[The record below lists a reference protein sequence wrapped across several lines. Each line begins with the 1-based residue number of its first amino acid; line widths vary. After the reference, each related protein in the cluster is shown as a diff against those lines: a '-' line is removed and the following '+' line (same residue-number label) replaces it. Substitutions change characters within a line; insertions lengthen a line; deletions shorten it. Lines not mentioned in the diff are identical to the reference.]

1 MRSQRQRP
9 CTERSAEDNS
19 LGRENTL
26 LPSWKNCI
34 GCQWNSELITKSCPW
49 FTNTTRVR
57 RRNTCRNSFPDT
69 FMHDPFSHHRN
80 HAYWFQVLL
89 KNTLKAV
96 WFPSLFATLL
106 PSSGMLYHKQSG
118 RQTRRRFAD
127 VWKHPFCEWLCT
139 MCLFLLLVYDFLS
152 ITPPP
157 PPLSIRVNG
166 NEL

>member
-34 GCQWNSELITKSCPW
+34 GCQWNSELITISRPLL
-49 FTNTTRVR
+49 TNATRVR
-57 RRNTCRNSFPDT
+57 RQNTCRNSFPDT

-89 KNTLKAV
+89 KNSLKAV
-96 WFPSLFATLL
+96 WFPSFFQLCFPALDCSTTNSQGSRQGGVSQTSENTCSVNDFVPCVFFFFLFMTF
-106 PSSGMLYHKQSG
+106 S
-118 RQTRRRFAD
+118 
-127 VWKHPFCEWLCT
+127 
-139 MCLFLLLVYDFLS
+139 LS
-152 ITPPP
+152 PPPPP
-157 PPLSIRVNG
+157 PPLFEHSS
-166 NEL
+166 